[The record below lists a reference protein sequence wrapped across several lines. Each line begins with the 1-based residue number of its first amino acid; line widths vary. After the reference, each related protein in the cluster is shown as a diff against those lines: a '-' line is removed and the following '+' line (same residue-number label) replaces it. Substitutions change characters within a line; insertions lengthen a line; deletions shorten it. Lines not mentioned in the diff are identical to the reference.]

1 MFPLLYVWRII
12 NTVLDVSVAVQ
23 SQLIN
28 NNSYHVQS
36 TFLNI
41 RTTHTQ
47 F

>member
-1 MFPLLYVWRII
+1 MFPLLYGWRII

-28 NNSYHVQS
+28 NISYHVQS
-36 TFLNI
+36 TILKK
-41 RTTHTQ
+41 RTTLTQ